1 MASSS
6 QNHSTTPHSSL
17 LLGAIPK
24 LNDTNKVD
32 WKIGI
37 KTYLRSRRLW
47 KYVEREII
55 LSDEDQKDPDKV
67 EDFEAERAGVLEIIR
82 ATVLP
87 TRLPLIRGIEDS
99 KRAYDLLLEQ
109 VSQDDGLEVAALIA
123 KVANTRYPG
132 TGTVSSYLDEINDL
146 HTQLAE
152 ATSEDPELKIS
163 DKLLAVFL
171 LLSFPGDQF
180 GTIRDQL
187 FGDLKSLSTSK
198 VISRLRT
205 KLALSSVDEVTI
217 AMNAIAKPANI
228 PAAPLFRS
236 DRSPNAPCYLKEHWQ
251 FTHSNGVFLK
261 QQPRRPSNPPSQLT
275 RARTQPNTAGQVSDA
290 DKIK

>member
-1 MASSS
+1 MNGTPSQSSTS
-6 QNHSTTPHSSL
+6 HSSL

-24 LNDTNKVD
+24 LNDSNKID

-47 KYVEREII
+47 KYVERDIV
-55 LSDEDQKDPDKV
+55 LSDEDLKNPDKV
-67 EDFEAERAGVLEIIR
+67 EDLETERAGVLEIIR
-82 ATVLP
+82 ATVQP
-87 TRLPLIRGIEDS
+87 TRLPLIRGIEDP
-99 KRAYDLLLEQ
+99 KQAYDLLLEQ
-109 VSQDDGLEVAALIA
+109 VSQDDGLEVASLIA
-123 KVANTRYPG
+123 KVAKTRY
-132 TGTVSSYLDEINDL
+132 TGSETVSSYLDGINDL

-152 ATSEDPELKIS
+152 ATSDNPELKIS

-205 KLALSSVDEVTI
+205 KSALSSVDEVTI
-217 AMNAIAKPANI
+217 AMQAITKPSSQSS
-228 PAAPLFRS
+228 APLFRS
-236 DRSPNAPCYLKEHWQ
+236 DRSPSAPCYL
-251 FTHSNGVFLK
+251 
-261 QQPRRPSNPPSQLT
+261 
-275 RARTQPNTAGQVSDA
+275 
-290 DKIK
+290 